1 MLTSHRAHPASQ
13 VVIIDGGL
21 ATELEQRGMD
31 LRDPLWS
38 AKVLIEQPELIKDVH
53 YDYFKSGADVAITAT
68 YQVLLSICRKC

>member
-1 MLTSHRAHPASQ
+1 
-13 VVIIDGGL
+13 
-21 ATELEQRGMD
+21 MD